1 MEQGGQMQQ
10 LDGAFVQ
17 RVLDSAPDGIAICDA
32 RAPDHPVVYVNAAFE
47 KFTGYAAAEVLG
59 ANLRLLHGT
68 DREQDGLRRLRE
80 AIGRGE
86 PCRVLLRNYRK
97 SGELFWNELTLQPL
111 HGAEGTLTHFVAY
124 CRDAAARLKQSDR
137 EQEGVPS
144 WLRED
149 RVTGV
154 SSRAWFGE
162 LLTREWRIARRQDRP
177 LTLVL
182 FDIDALQSYNT
193 TYGKSGGDACY
204 RRIARSIASG
214 FRRGSDVVGVWRE
227 GCIGVLA
234 VHRDGEGAASIV
246 EHAAA
251 NVRRIAEMRIH
262 HPRSPLQK
270 FVTVTASLATVK
282 PTRDEEQPERL
293 VQRAEEA
300 LAEAK
305 RDLRGGLNQAP
316 D

>member
-1 MEQGGQMQQ
+1 MEPGKDMQQ
-10 LDGAFVQ
+10 LDGTFLR
-17 RVLDSAPDGIAICDA
+17 RVMDSAPEGIAICDA

-47 KFTGYAAAEVLG
+47 QFTGYAAAEVMG

-80 AIGRGE
+80 AITRGE

-97 SGELFWNELTLQPL
+97 SGELFWNELTLQPM
-111 HGAEGTLTHFVAY
+111 HDAGGAVTHFVAY
-124 CRDAAARLKQSDR
+124 CRDAAGRLKQSDKG
-137 EQEGVPS
+137 QDGVPS

-149 RVTGV
+149 RVTGI
-154 SSRAWFGE
+154 SSRVWFEE
-162 LLTREWRIARRQDRP
+162 LLAREWRIARREERP

-182 FDIDALQSYNT
+182 FDVDALGSYNS
-193 TYGKSGGDACY
+193 TYGKAGGDACY

-214 FRRGSDVVGVWRE
+214 FRRGSDVVGIWRD

-234 VHRDGEGAASIV
+234 VHRDGEGVASIV

-251 NVRRIAEMRIH
+251 NVRRIGEMRIH

-270 FVTVTASLATVK
+270 FVTVTASVATVT
-282 PTRDEEQPERL
+282 PHRDEEEPARL
-293 VQRAEEA
+293 VERAEAA

-305 RDLRGGLNQAP
+305 RDLRGGLNHAP